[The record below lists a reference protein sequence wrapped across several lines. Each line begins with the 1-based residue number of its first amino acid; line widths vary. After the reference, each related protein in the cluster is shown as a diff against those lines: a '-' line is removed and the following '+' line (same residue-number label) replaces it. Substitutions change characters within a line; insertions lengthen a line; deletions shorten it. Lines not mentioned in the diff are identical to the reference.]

1 VRGQASEMADP
12 IRLSEVEIEGH
23 EKFRN
28 WRPSE
33 YSKSLEEGKARL
45 LRVERY
51 IPEILAEVDRMEDY
65 AVSLLRE
72 VISTQSVNSSP
83 SGERPVAEIVARE
96 LRSQGY
102 QVHTVEP
109 EPNRT
114 SLVASRSFAGA
125 QHPEVLFYGHM
136 DTVPAGN
143 LSEWS
148 YPPFE
153 GKVVDGKVFGRGAQ
167 DCKTGV
173 SSAVVAARVLA
184 QSGLKLKGTVSVATV
199 ADEEAGGHK
208 GVHQLIERGLLHGDY
223 AVYIESVPDEVH
235 IAHNGMVWLKVTARG
250 ESAHS
255 SKKATA
261 TNAILKMGKVADALD
276 RMEFTDWKPHALVP
290 GGPYISV
297 NKIVG
302 GNKENMI
309 PDECSITCDIRTM
322 PGQTLKSV
330 LVDVERTLNDLRQ
343 RDPKLTVSY
352 EVLTYGRSGEIPP
365 SDPAVVFTQLAAE
378 RVIGIIPKAIGV
390 RALTDQRWALYD
402 AGIPMVIYSC
412 GTPTWH
418 VPNEYITVKGYLDT
432 VKILC
437 VAALMHLA
445 ADE

>member
-1 VRGQASEMADP
+1 MADP

-23 EKFRN
+23 EKFRD
-28 WRPSE
+28 WRRSDYSE
-33 YSKSLEEGKARL
+33 SLEEGRARL
-45 LRVERY
+45 RRVERY
-51 IPEILAEVDRMEDY
+51 IPGILAEVDRLEEY

-72 VISTQSVNSSP
+72 VIGAESVNSSP
-83 SGERPVAEIVARE
+83 GGERPVAEIVARE
-96 LRSQGY
+96 LRGQGY
-102 QVHTVEP
+102 QVQMVEP

-114 SLVASRSFAGA
+114 SLVASRTFGGA

-143 LSEWS
+143 LSEWR

-153 GKVVDGKVFGRGAQ
+153 GRVVEGKVFGRGAQ

-184 QSGLKLKGTVSVATV
+184 QSGLKLSGTVSVATV

-223 AVYIESVPDEVH
+223 AVYIESVPEEVH
-235 IAHNGMVWLKVTARG
+235 IAHNGMVWLKVTVRG

-261 TNAILKMGKVADALD
+261 TNAILEMGKVAAALD

-322 PGQTLKSV
+322 PGQTLSSV
-330 LVDVERTLNDLRQ
+330 LADVGKILGDLRQ
-343 RDPKLTVSY
+343 KDPKLIVSH

-378 RVIGIIPKAIGV
+378 RVIGITPKAVGV

-418 VPNEYITVKGYLDT
+418 VPNEYITIKGYLDT

-445 ADE
+445 GEE